1 MGKIIIK
8 FCRKSY
14 SNDQDIRNLFAYIAG
29 KGKNSEKETAVT
41 GSKGLSR
48 DCYKAAE
55 QVIAAQRLLK
65 KNKGRRIL
73 HIVISFKYRWDPLGV
88 ESYAEKAANY
98 IFKEYPLYYGIHR
111 STEHVHIHI
120 AVNRVNYLT
129 NKKMHLNIEEL
140 KDYRKGIR
148 TAMIGKIKKR

>member
-65 KNKGRRIL
+65 KNTGQSMLLQSRLYIRAKL
-73 HIVISFKYRWDPLGV
+73 
-88 ESYAEKAANY
+88 KAR
-98 IFKEYPLYYGIHR
+98 KKPTR
-111 STEHVHIHI
+111 PST
-120 AVNRVNYLT
+120 RQ
-129 NKKMHLNIEEL
+129 M
-140 KDYRKGIR
+140 
-148 TAMIGKIKKR
+148 